1 MSQMEANFKKFTA
14 IRDTVEA
21 YGSFCTEGAFDWAKE
36 FFVPKV
42 DLDLPTVSNRG
53 KITTL
58 IINRNPIIVRLDNGS
73 TLFFSLDEF
82 RRIKGKPAVGRVM
95 AYSMLRLPHDGS
107 AVPSKIQSCEV
118 I

>member
-14 IRDTVEA
+14 IRDLVEA
-21 YGSFCTEGAFDWAKE
+21 YGAFCAEGAFDWAKD
-36 FFVPKV
+36 FVVPKV
-42 DLDLPTVSNRG
+42 DLDLPTVGGRG

-58 IINRNPIIVRLDNGS
+58 IINKNPIMVRLDNGS
-73 TLFFSLDEF
+73 TLFFSVDEF

-95 AYSMLRLPHDGS
+95 SYSMLRLPHDGS

-118 I
+118 T